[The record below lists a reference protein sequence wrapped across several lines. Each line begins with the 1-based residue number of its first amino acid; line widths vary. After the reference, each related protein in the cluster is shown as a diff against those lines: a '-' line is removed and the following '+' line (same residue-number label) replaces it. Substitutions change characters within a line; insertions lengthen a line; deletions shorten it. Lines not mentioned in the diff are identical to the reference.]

1 MGLFSSKPTKAKTKI
16 NKCPYCGAVLTPTSA
31 VCPDCNAEVIGLGA
45 SSIIEDFS
53 TQLKEACRRF
63 SRTSVISVIEGF
75 PIPSSRNDLLELLA
89 FLAPKIEPTK
99 TNDYFDD
106 TYDTKAI
113 REAGA
118 YFHKFEECIMKAKV
132 HYANDVAFVP
142 YFKIYKSHK
151 NRKRW
156 KLLIPIIITVISTIV
171 GFLYIALLY
180 INDYGTF

>member
-1 MGLFSSKPTKAKTKI
+1 MGIFSSKPTKAKTKI
-16 NKCPYCGAVLTPTSA
+16 NKCPYCGAVLTPTSV
-31 VCPDCNAEVIGLGA
+31 VCPDCNAEASGLSA

-53 TQLKEACRRF
+53 TQLKDASKVF
-63 SRTSVISVIEGF
+63 SRTSVISVIESF
-75 PIPSSRNDLLELLA
+75 PIPANRNDLLELLA

-106 TYDTKAI
+106 TKAI
-113 REAGA
+113 HEAGA
-118 YFHKFEECIMKAKV
+118 YFHKFEECIMKAEV
-132 HYANDVAFVP
+132 HYANDVAFAP
-142 YFKIYKSHK
+142 YFKIHKSHK

-171 GFLYIALLY
+171 GFLYIALIY